1 MWSWVSHLYLLPP
14 NLAQIIDEIQ
24 ISVNH
29 PYCNSGSD
37 ASIDRHTK
45 ICRPALWNKPI
56 YISGESCA
64 PSPPCPDTAPN
75 LSLVTAASLTAALIL
90 TLAILLLHR
99 VVCRRRSSDLAKTSS
114 DRLLQPFPSPQY
126 PPVFFLYFT
135 DSQEFVAVNKLVGRW
150 LTDLGHRV
158 IDLEDEMI
166 QEDLMASPETWITEK
181 LEDPNTKV
189 VVVNSD
195 LANACLEPRESLS
208 RNNMTPLR
216 VFCLTQ
222 IQQRLA
228 TNYRRLAILQY
239 RQEVT
244 SCLPSLVPHTRH
256 FLPDH
261 LAELQAWLAETHG
274 WDDNENMES
283 TREQT
288 LRDLKAAVQKYTSS
302 RNNS

>member
-1 MWSWVSHLYLLPP
+1 MV
-14 NLAQIIDEIQ
+14 
-24 ISVNH
+24 
-29 PYCNSGSD
+29 
-37 ASIDRHTK
+37 
-45 ICRPALWNKPI
+45 
-56 YISGESCA
+56 
-64 PSPPCPDTAPN
+64 
-75 LSLVTAASLTAALIL
+75 
-90 TLAILLLHR
+90 
-99 VVCRRRSSDLAKTSS
+99 
-114 DRLLQPFPSPQY
+114 
-126 PPVFFLYFT
+126 
-135 DSQEFVAVNKLVGRW
+135 
-150 LTDLGHRV
+150 
-158 IDLEDEMI
+158 

-195 LANACLEPRESLS
+195 LANACLEPRETESLS

-216 VFCLTQ
+216 VFCLRQ

-256 FLPDH
+256 VLPDH